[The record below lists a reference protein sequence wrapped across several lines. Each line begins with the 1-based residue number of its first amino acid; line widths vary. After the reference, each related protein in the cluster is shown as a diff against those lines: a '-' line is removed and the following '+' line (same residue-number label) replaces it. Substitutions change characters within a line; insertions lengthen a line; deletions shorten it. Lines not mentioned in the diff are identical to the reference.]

1 MMRAAPQQG
10 FLGTEGGF
18 TERGGIMQMLG
29 EGYIDITI
37 KRKGYVKMKKAIM
50 IGASLDYAMELSIFD
65 HTSSLSP
72 PLGALSVCS
81 YLARHHIP
89 IELID
94 VKMDFG
100 IGLTEEAN
108 VEITHRVANYLGEQA
123 QEIAWIG
130 ISQLSSNA
138 NALALAQAIHAALG
152 NIPIILGGY
161 AATSNYLTI
170 LEENPFIT
178 AIVLGDGEYA
188 ALEISQAIEDGRSFL
203 TEQTPNLVWVDASGL
218 HKSPLRQVDLNTLP
232 ILDFALLKHPTC
244 YPNIDIATSRGCPY
258 RCNYCLEINMRPY
271 SKYSS
276 DWLDR
281 QLAHI
286 QTTLPNK
293 RISVYDPIFGLNANH
308 TTEICNA
315 LDKWDFSYC
324 IESRVD
330 VLSPEFIH
338 RLAEVGVEVIYWGF
352 ESASANTLVR
362 MNKVSSH
369 SRATSYIEQSFKVFE
384 ACFRNGITPV
394 IGYMFAYPGN
404 SETDEM
410 AALDYAKELRQLYD
424 QTKTDTGFALFP
436 SATSVYEGSEM
447 ARLIQR
453 EELPEP
459 DVNDT
464 TYGLMEEFSK
474 LDEWSDVATERLLTY
489 VVLPLKEFIEKSP
502 EQIDESGVF
511 NLREALVKNELMPN
525 R

>member
-1 MMRAAPQQG
+1 
-10 FLGTEGGF
+10 
-18 TERGGIMQMLG
+18 
-29 EGYIDITI
+29 
-37 KRKGYVKMKKAIM
+37 MKKAIM
-50 IGASLDYAMELSIFD
+50 IGVSINYAMELSIFD
-65 HTSSLSP
+65 HTSSISP

-81 YLARHHIP
+81 YLAHHHIP
-89 IELID
+89 TELID

-100 IGLTEEAN
+100 IGLSEEAN
-108 VEITHRVANYLGEQA
+108 IEIINRITHYLSEQA

-130 ISQLSSNA
+130 ISQLSSDA
-138 NALALAQAIHAALG
+138 NAIALAQAIHATLG
-152 NIPIILGGY
+152 DIPIVLGGY

-170 LEENPFIT
+170 LKENPFIA

-188 ALEISQAIEDGRSFL
+188 ALEISQAIENGRSFL
-203 TEQTPNLVWVDASGL
+203 SEQTPSVVWIDAAGL
-218 HKSPLRQVDLNTLP
+218 HKSPPRQVDLNTLP
-232 ILDFALLKHPTC
+232 ILDFTLLKHPDS
-244 YPNIDIATSRGCPY
+244 YPNIDIATSRGCPF

-271 SKYSS
+271 AKFSPE
-276 DWLDR
+276 WLDR

-293 RISVYDPIFGLNANH
+293 RISVYDPIFGLNADH
-308 TTEICNA
+308 TTEICNV

-362 MNKVSSH
+362 MNKVPSH
-369 SRATSYIEQSFKVFE
+369 SRATSYIAQSFKVFE

-404 SETDEM
+404 SEADEM
-410 AALDYAKELRQLYD
+410 AALDYAKALRQLYD
-424 QTKTDTGFALFP
+424 QTNTDTGYALFP

-453 EELPEP
+453 EEMPEP
-459 DVNDT
+459 EVNDT

-474 LDEWSDVATERLLTY
+474 LDEWSDIATERLLTY

-502 EQIDESGVF
+502 EQIDGSGIF
-511 NLREALVKNELMPN
+511 NLREALVKNGLMPN